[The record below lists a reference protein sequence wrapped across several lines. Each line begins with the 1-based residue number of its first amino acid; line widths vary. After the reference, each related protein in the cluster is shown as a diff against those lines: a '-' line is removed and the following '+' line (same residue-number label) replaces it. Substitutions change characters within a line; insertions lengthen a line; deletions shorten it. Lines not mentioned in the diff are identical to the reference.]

1 MNIVN
6 WLNNVNERRKG
17 KEREG
22 ERGKVWRGKV
32 WRGRPGRGG
41 GGRWMGRKVR
51 RLLRGYV
58 WARAAY
64 PRYRYDQLMRLGWKV
79 MRPVARG
86 WVGRTGGRR
95 RGRNGLV

>member
-1 MNIVN
+1 
-6 WLNNVNERRKG
+6 
-17 KEREG
+17 
-22 ERGKVWRGKV
+22 
-32 WRGRPGRGG
+32 
-41 GGRWMGRKVR
+41 MGRKVR

-79 MRPVARG
+79 RRPVARG

>member
-1 MNIVN
+1 M
-6 WLNNVNERRKG
+6 
-17 KEREG
+17 
-22 ERGKVWRGKV
+22 
-32 WRGRPGRGG
+32 
-41 GGRWMGRKVR
+41 R

-86 WVGRTGGRR
+86 WNEKSEYRGKGAENNRKKKRR
-95 RGRNGLV
+95 RRKRKKRK

>member
-1 MNIVN
+1 MFF
-6 WLNNVNERRKG
+6 L
-17 KEREG
+17 G
-22 ERGKVWRGKV
+22 EYGNMIRMCGRTAVRFRGG

-79 MRPVARG
+79 RRPVARG
-86 WVGRTGGRR
+86 WVGRTGGSS
-95 RGRNGLV
+95 